1 MSSLFFL
8 HQCEQALVS
17 PRSPP
22 MAARSAPQ
30 SWGSRKET
38 DRRLPVECDPP
49 PLARGTHLPEQAKPS
64 EHPSIEREWTYGGR
78 EGRQGARTRSLQA
91 LTAGLGDP
99 RGVSSIGLQP
109 QSHSAGDRHR

>member
-49 PLARGTHLPEQAKPS
+49 PSQE
-64 EHPSIEREWTYGGR
+64 
-78 EGRQGARTRSLQA
+78 A
-91 LTAGLGDP
+91 LTSLSRPNPANI
-99 RGVSSIGLQP
+99 RV
-109 QSHSAGDRHR
+109 